1 MPALHQDDDSLSSY
15 LAVVRVNL
23 AVVRVN
29 LAVVRVNL
37 AVVRVNLAQ
46 GRTPQGCRV
55 P

>member
-1 MPALHQDDDSLSSY
+1 MPALHQDSLSSY
-15 LAVVRVNL
+15 
-23 AVVRVN
+23 